1 MKKLLAIYCVLLALL
16 AMQSAGQANN
26 TQILTDSSLSG
37 IGGIEINATGSGQ
50 IYTLSELNGKLAN
63 QQDDYMDK
71 NWEAVDA
78 KTAQERANNGDLVV
92 AGLSDNPHGH
102 TSIVVPGDGAVKPD
116 GRFYPNVEGGA
127 MNKWA
132 RDHGTG
138 DYTAGDVWSTTDRK
152 NVKYYVPK

>member
-1 MKKLLAIYCVLLALL
+1 VAN
-16 AMQSAGQANN
+16 AMGHP
-26 TQILTDSSLSG
+26 
-37 IGGIEINATGSGQ
+37 
-50 IYTLSELNGKLAN
+50 ELNGKLAN
-63 QQDDYMDK
+63 QQVDYMDK